1 MSKKNPKVHF
11 SFPINRM
18 ILRFTLRM
26 VSPIA
31 GTGRNLT
38 TDNWYTSVPL
48 AEDLLKMKVTL
59 VGTMKKNK
67 PDIPPEM
74 MPNKNR

>member
-1 MSKKNPKVHF
+1 
-11 SFPINRM
+11 M

-26 VSPIA
+26 VSSIV

-48 AEDLLKMKVTL
+48 AEDQLKMKVTL
-59 VGTMKKNK
+59 VGTMRKNK
-67 PDIPPEM
+67 PDIPP
-74 MPNKNR
+74 KNCSRTKTVSRFPFNLDSKKK